1 MIKYR
6 DYRDYKSFSNEYF
19 QNSLYEKLTNKLKI

>member
-6 DYRDYKSFSNEYF
+6 DYKNFSNEYF
-19 QNSLYEKLTNKLKI
+19 QKSLYEKLTNKLKI